1 VHACLGWIYA
11 LCAVP
16 QDFFLGWLILIA
28 LAGTIVFH
36 AASIRMYQRPMTM
49 ISVHDA
55 TNMDLADAE
64 KHGHATP
71 TAEELRMIRESY
83 LSPVFKVSK
92 PALDDLFHEAA
103 VTSGRIDGLS
113 IEDVEQAIEDEAYE
127 SADEADDEQVQAAL
141 EAQTAD
147 VDATASANG
156 ASWLSWA
163 KNPMFATSSTKAP
176 KAA

>member
-1 VHACLGWIYA
+1 VDLH
-11 LCAVP
+11 
-16 QDFFLGWLILIA
+16 FFLVKDNVLHNLM
-28 LAGTIVFH
+28 LTF
-36 AASIRMYQRPMTM
+36 T
-49 ISVHDA
+49 
-55 TNMDLADAE
+55 
-64 KHGHATP
+64 
-71 TAEELRMIRESY
+71 
-83 LSPVFKVSK
+83 
-92 PALDDLFHEAA
+92 
-103 VTSGRIDGLS
+103 
-113 IEDVEQAIEDEAYE
+113 QAIEDEAYE